1 METGVKTGAGARY
14 KALLFI
20 FLFVVAL
27 RLPFLNQAVQGDD
40 DTYLTEASH
49 ALIDPLH
56 PSDLKYIFEGREVD
70 LRGHTHPPGN
80 AWPLA
85 ALLATFGEVREVPF
99 HAVYLVFSL
108 IAAWAMWSLAQR
120 FSPHPVWATLLFLAA
135 PAFVVNG
142 NSLEADLPFLAFW
155 MAAIA
160 LFTSGDRT
168 LTVAARFVD
177 ARSMRSGDR
186 TAAVL
191 LAAMA
196 MAIAAMFAYQ
206 AILLIPILA
215 AYVWIF
221 RRRDWVSWLVI
232 FMPAAVIAA
241 WQIFTRATTGAM
253 PAAVLAGY
261 LSLLETLKAKG
272 HNAVMLAIHACFLVF
287 PLLLPPTLV
296 LAWRKRRDPETR
308 FLLAWIGVFFACAVA
323 LFFAGAARYL
333 LPMAAPVALL
343 ASRLRPRWLAPA
355 FACQLALSLALAAA
369 NGQHMDGYRQFA
381 AAMRGP
387 TAGHRVWV
395 NGEWGMR
402 TYFEAQGGL
411 PLTRTQRLRPGDVV
425 VTSQLT
431 KAVDVTAPL
440 TTIGALEI
448 RPSVPFRLI
457 GVESHSGYST
467 SLGFRPFDVSTAVVD
482 RVNAGVVG
490 ERHATLE
497 YLTFPSNSEQAVS
510 GVWPD
515 RWMGLSAVLLL
526 KTPATPMPLKATFFI
541 SDKAAARYVRLLLD
555 GREVASG
562 SYDHPGLYTLATAA
576 PVHPQGATATVEIR
590 IDKTFTVPPDTRE
603 LGMVLAGAGFAP

>member
-14 KALLFI
+14 KALFFI

-56 PSDLKYIFEGREVD
+56 PSDVKYIFEGREVD

-155 MAAIA
+155 MAAVAWFVAGRKA
-160 LFTSGDRT
+160 L
-168 LTVAARFVD
+168 
-177 ARSMRSGDR
+177 
-186 TAAVL
+186 AVL
-191 LAAMA
+191 AMA
-196 MAIAAMFAYQ
+196 VAAMFAYQ

-221 RRRDWVSWLVI
+221 HRRDRASWLVI
-232 FMPAAVIAA
+232 FTPAVVIAA

-308 FLLAWIGVFFACAVA
+308 FLLAWMGIFFACAVA

-333 LPMAAPVALL
+333 LPMVAPVALL

-381 AAMRGP
+381 VAMRGP

-402 TYFEAQGGL
+402 TYFEAQGAL
-411 PLTRTQRLRPGDVV
+411 PLTRTTRLRPGDVV

-431 KAVDVTAPL
+431 NGVDVTAPL

-467 SLGFRPFDVSTAVVD
+467 GLGFLPFDVSTAVVD
-482 RVNAGVVG
+482 RLNAGVVG
-490 ERHATLE
+490 ERHTTLE

-541 SDKAAARYVRLLLD
+541 SDKAVVRHVKLLLD
-555 GREVASG
+555 SREVASG
-562 SYDHPGLYTLATAA
+562 SYDHAGLYTLATAA